1 MHKLSGWELF
11 ADEVLRQAVI
21 RQGAVSTDLSEIVM
35 SLPGFRSAAPSMGPS
50 ITDAVR
56 LLKDEKRSK
65 SNFSR
70 IMNSLNGTSED
81 QQVVALLGALEV
93 DSHRRRVVAGLG
105 GRADGSMTIGAL
117 QTILPDAISAVSDEG
132 LLMSAGFITVGNSGS
147 WSMRD
152 VHLDASLVWKL
163 LDVDGLDP
171 ELTEN
176 LEFISGVDTPGD
188 AEVIFVAG
196 PDEWQRRFR
205 AIERLGAQRAIVV
218 SDISKIDWRVVVRE
232 ATVCSCA
239 VLVEL
244 ADTLPKVICRW
255 VEQASH
261 LKWGLLSKSQ
271 IPLGQ
276 MPERDYVDD
285 QVTEV
290 IASNHEIAEM
300 FDGAMTSGHRLT
312 YTQVGQIVKALPALG
327 GDIEYVAR
335 RLVTGSL
342 DRLTTRIR
350 PRRTWEDLVLPQY
363 EFDRVQMV
371 AARYRNRDVVMD
383 EWGFKPIPSA
393 GVVAMFTGPP
403 GTGKTMSAEVIASDL
418 KLDLF
423 KVNLAT
429 MVSKFIGETEKNLE
443 ELFEA
448 ADTGNVVLL
457 FDEADSIFGKRSE
470 VSNSNDRYAN
480 LEVSYLLQ
488 RIERFDGLVI
498 LTTNLKSNVDAAF
511 LRRINLTVDF
521 QSPNLVERQRLWNR
535 VIPEVAPRSD
545 LDLEFLSKFKITGAD
560 IRSVALTA
568 AFRAADAG
576 VPISMKEMVLALL
589 DEFRKQGRVVEPSAF
604 GQYSNLL
611 PEVPKANQN

>member
-1 MHKLSGWELF
+1 MYKLSGWELF

-35 SLPGFRSAAPSMGPS
+35 SLPGFKSATPSMGPS

-56 LLKDEKRSK
+56 LLKDEQRSK

-70 IMNSLNGTSED
+70 MMISLNGTSED
-81 QQVVALLGALEV
+81 RQVVALLGALEV

-163 LDVDGLDP
+163 LDVDELDP

-176 LEFISGVDTPGD
+176 LEFVSGVDTPGD

-196 PDEWQRRFR
+196 PDEWQRRSR

-239 VLVEL
+239 ILVEL

-327 GDIEYVAR
+327 GDIEHVAR

-350 PRRTWEDLVLPQY
+350 PRRTWDDLVLPQY

-521 QSPNLVERQRLWNR
+521 QLPNLVERMRLWSR
-535 VIPEVAPRSD
+535 VIPVVAPQSD
-545 LDLEFLSKFKITGAD
+545 LDLDFLSKFKMTGAD

-576 VPISMKEMVLALL
+576 VPISMNEMVLALL

>member
-1 MHKLSGWELF
+1 MRKLSGWELF

-35 SLPGFRSAAPSMGPS
+35 SLPGFKSATPSMGPS
-50 ITDAVR
+50 IEDAVR
-56 LLKDEKRSK
+56 LLKDEQRSK

-70 IMNSLNGTSED
+70 MMNSLQGTSED
-81 QQVVALLGALEV
+81 WQVVALLGALEV

-105 GRADGSMTIGAL
+105 GRADGSMTIGAM
-117 QTILPDAISAVSDEG
+117 QTILPGAISSISDEG
-132 LLMSAGFITVGNSGS
+132 LLMSAGFITVGTSGS

-171 ELTEN
+171 EMTEN
-176 LEFISGVDTPGD
+176 LEFISGIDTPGD

-218 SDISKIDWRVVVRE
+218 SDISKIEWRAVVRE
-232 ATVCSCA
+232 ATVCSSA
-239 VLVEL
+239 ILVEL

-255 VEQASH
+255 IEQASH

-276 MPERDYVDD
+276 MPDRDYVDD

-300 FDGAMTSGHRLT
+300 FDGAMTTGHRLT

-327 GDIEYVAR
+327 GDIEHVAR

-350 PRRTWEDLVLPQY
+350 PRRTWDDLVLPQY

-521 QSPNLVERQRLWNR
+521 QTPNLVERQRLWSR

-589 DEFRKQGRVVEPSAF
+589 DEYRKQGRVVETSSF
-604 GQYSNLL
+604 GQYSNFL
-611 PEVPKANQN
+611 PEVPKADQN

>member
-1 MHKLSGWELF
+1 
-11 ADEVLRQAVI
+11 
-21 RQGAVSTDLSEIVM
+21 
-35 SLPGFRSAAPSMGPS
+35 MGPS
-50 ITDAVR
+50 IEDAVR
-56 LLKDEKRSK
+56 LLKDEQRSK

-70 IMNSLNGTSED
+70 MMNSLQGTSED
-81 QQVVALLGALEV
+81 WQVVALLGALEV

-105 GRADGSMTIGAL
+105 GRADGSMTIGAM
-117 QTILPDAISAVSDEG
+117 QTILPGAISSISDEG
-132 LLMSAGFITVGNSGS
+132 LLMSAGFITVGISGS

-171 ELTEN
+171 EMTEN

-218 SDISKIDWRVVVRE
+218 SDISKIEWRAVVRE
-232 ATVCSCA
+232 ATVCSSA
-239 VLVEL
+239 ILVEL

-255 VEQASH
+255 IEQASH

-276 MPERDYVDD
+276 MPDRDYVDD

-290 IASNHEIAEM
+290 IASNHEISEM
-300 FDGAMTSGHRLT
+300 FDGAMTTGHRLT

-327 GDIEYVAR
+327 GDIEHVAR

-350 PRRTWEDLVLPQY
+350 PRRTWDDLVLPQY

-521 QSPNLVERQRLWNR
+521 QTPNLVERKRLWSR

-589 DEFRKQGRVVEPSAF
+589 DEYRKQGRVVETSAF
-604 GQYSNLL
+604 GQYSNFL
-611 PEVPKANQN
+611 PEVPKADQN

>member
-35 SLPGFRSAAPSMGPS
+35 SLPGFKSATPSMGPS

-56 LLKDEKRSK
+56 LLKDEERSK

-70 IMNSLNGTSED
+70 MMISLNGTSED
-81 QQVVALLGALEV
+81 RQVVALLGALEV

-117 QTILPDAISAVSDEG
+117 QTILPGAISSISDEG

-171 ELTEN
+171 EMTEN

-196 PDEWQRRFR
+196 PDEWKRRSR
-205 AIERLGAQRAIVV
+205 AIERLGAQRVIVV
-218 SDISKIDWRVVVRE
+218 RDISKIDWRAVVRE
-232 ATVCSCA
+232 ATVCSSA
-239 VLVEL
+239 ILVEL

-290 IASNHEIAEM
+290 IASNHEITEM

-327 GDIEYVAR
+327 GDIEHVAR

-350 PRRTWEDLVLPQY
+350 PRRTWDDLVLPQY

-521 QSPNLVERQRLWNR
+521 QSPNLVERMRLWSR

-545 LDLEFLSKFKITGAD
+545 LDLDFLSKFKITGAD

-576 VPISMKEMVLALL
+576 VPISMNEMVLALL

-604 GQYSNLL
+604 GQYSTLL

>member
-70 IMNSLNGTSED
+70 MMISLNGTSED
-81 QQVVALLGALEV
+81 RQVVALLGALEV

-117 QTILPDAISAVSDEG
+117 QTILPDAISSVSDEG

-196 PDEWQRRFR
+196 PDEWQRRSR

-232 ATVCSCA
+232 ATVCSSA
-239 VLVEL
+239 ILVEL

-521 QSPNLVERQRLWNR
+521 QSPNLVERMRLWSR

-545 LDLEFLSKFKITGAD
+545 LDLDFLSKFKITGAD

-576 VPISMKEMVLALL
+576 VPISMNEMVLALL

>member
-1 MHKLSGWELF
+1 VHKLSGWELF

-35 SLPGFRSAAPSMGPS
+35 SLPGFRSATPSMGPS

-56 LLKDEKRSK
+56 LLKDEQRSK

-70 IMNSLNGTSED
+70 MMISLNGTSED
-81 QQVVALLGALEV
+81 RQVVALLGALEV

-117 QTILPDAISAVSDEG
+117 QTILPDAISSVSDEG

-163 LDVDGLDP
+163 LNVDELDP

-196 PDEWQRRFR
+196 PDEWQRRSR

-218 SDISKIDWRVVVRE
+218 SDISKIDWRAVVRE

-300 FDGAMTSGHRLT
+300 FDGGMTSGHRLT

-327 GDIEYVAR
+327 GDIEHVAR

-350 PRRTWEDLVLPQY
+350 PRRTWDDLVLPQY

>member
-1 MHKLSGWELF
+1 VRKLSGWELF

-35 SLPGFRSAAPSMGPS
+35 SLPGFRSATPSMGPS

-56 LLKDEKRSK
+56 LLKDEQRSK

-70 IMNSLNGTSED
+70 MMISLNGTSED
-81 QQVVALLGALEV
+81 RQVVALLGALEV

-163 LDVDGLDP
+163 LNVDELDP

-196 PDEWQRRFR
+196 PDEWQRRSR

-239 VLVEL
+239 ILVEL
-244 ADTLPKVICRW
+244 ADTLPKIICRW

-327 GDIEYVAR
+327 GDIEHVAR

-350 PRRTWEDLVLPQY
+350 PRRTWDDLVLPQY

-521 QSPNLVERQRLWNR
+521 QTPNLVERQRLWNH

-545 LDLEFLSKFKITGAD
+545 LDLEFLSRFKITGAD

-589 DEFRKQGRVVEPSAF
+589 DEFRKQGRVVETSAF

>member
-1 MHKLSGWELF
+1 MRKLSGWELF

-35 SLPGFRSAAPSMGPS
+35 SLPGFRSATPSMGPS

-56 LLKDEKRSK
+56 LLKDEQRSK

-70 IMNSLNGTSED
+70 MMISLNGTSED
-81 QQVVALLGALEV
+81 RQVVALLGALEV

-117 QTILPDAISAVSDEG
+117 QTILPDAISSVSDEG

-163 LDVDGLDP
+163 LNVDELDP

-196 PDEWQRRFR
+196 PDEWQRRSR

-239 VLVEL
+239 ILVEL
-244 ADTLPKVICRW
+244 ADTLPKIICRW

-300 FDGAMTSGHRLT
+300 FDGGMTSGHRLT

-327 GDIEYVAR
+327 GDIEHVAR

-350 PRRTWEDLVLPQY
+350 PRRTWDDLVLPQY

-521 QSPNLVERQRLWNR
+521 QTPNLVERQRLWNH

-545 LDLEFLSKFKITGAD
+545 LDLEFLSRFKITGAD

-589 DEFRKQGRVVEPSAF
+589 DEFRKQGRVVETSAF

>member
-232 ATVCSCA
+232 ATVCSSA
-239 VLVEL
+239 ILVEL

-521 QSPNLVERQRLWNR
+521 QSPNLVERMRLWSR

-545 LDLEFLSKFKITGAD
+545 LDLDFLSKFKITGAD

-576 VPISMKEMVLALL
+576 VPISMNEMVLALL

-611 PEVPKANQN
+611 PEIPKANQN

>member
-1 MHKLSGWELF
+1 MGKLSGWELF

-21 RQGAVSTDLSEIVM
+21 RQGVVSTDLSEIVM
-35 SLPGFRSAAPSMGPS
+35 SLPGFKSAAPSMGPS

-56 LLKDEKRSK
+56 LLKDEQRSK
-65 SNFSR
+65 SNFSH
-70 IMNSLNGTSED
+70 IMNSLKGTSED
-81 QQVVALLGALEV
+81 WQVVALLGALEV

-117 QTILPDAISAVSDEG
+117 QTILPGAISSISDEG
-132 LLMSAGFITVGNSGS
+132 LLMSAGFISVGNSGS

-171 ELTEN
+171 EMTEN

-196 PDEWQRRFR
+196 PDEWKRRSR
-205 AIERLGAQRAIVV
+205 AIERLGAQRVFVV
-218 SDISKIDWRVVVRE
+218 RDISKIDWQAVVRE
-232 ATVCSCA
+232 ATVCSSA
-239 VLVEL
+239 ILVEL
-244 ADTLPKVICRW
+244 VDTLPKVVCRW
-255 VEQASH
+255 IEQASH

-300 FDGAMTSGHRLT
+300 FDGTMTTGHRLT

-327 GDIEYVAR
+327 GDIEHVAR

-350 PRRTWEDLVLPQY
+350 PRRTWDDLVLPQY

-521 QSPNLVERQRLWNR
+521 QTPNLVERKRLWSR

-568 AFRAADAG
+568 AFRAAEAG

-589 DEFRKQGRVVEPSAF
+589 DEFRKQGRVVETSAF
-604 GQYSNLL
+604 GQYSNFL
-611 PEVPKANQN
+611 PDVPKADQN

>member
-1 MHKLSGWELF
+1 
-11 ADEVLRQAVI
+11 
-21 RQGAVSTDLSEIVM
+21 
-35 SLPGFRSAAPSMGPS
+35 
-50 ITDAVR
+50 
-56 LLKDEKRSK
+56 
-65 SNFSR
+65 
-70 IMNSLNGTSED
+70 
-81 QQVVALLGALEV
+81 
-93 DSHRRRVVAGLG
+93 
-105 GRADGSMTIGAL
+105 
-117 QTILPDAISAVSDEG
+117 
-132 LLMSAGFITVGNSGS
+132 
-147 WSMRD
+147 
-152 VHLDASLVWKL
+152 
-163 LDVDGLDP
+163 
-171 ELTEN
+171 
-176 LEFISGVDTPGD
+176 
-188 AEVIFVAG
+188 
-196 PDEWQRRFR
+196 
-205 AIERLGAQRAIVV
+205 
-218 SDISKIDWRVVVRE
+218 
-232 ATVCSCA
+232 
-239 VLVEL
+239 
-244 ADTLPKVICRW
+244 
-255 VEQASH
+255 
-261 LKWGLLSKSQ
+261 
-271 IPLGQ
+271 

-300 FDGAMTSGHRLT
+300 FDGGMTSGHRLT

-327 GDIEYVAR
+327 GDIEHVAR